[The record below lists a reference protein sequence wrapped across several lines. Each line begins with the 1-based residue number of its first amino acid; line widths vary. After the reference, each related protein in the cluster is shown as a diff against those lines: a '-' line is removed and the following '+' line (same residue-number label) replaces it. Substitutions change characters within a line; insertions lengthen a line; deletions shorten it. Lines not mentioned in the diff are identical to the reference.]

1 MQVTY
6 KDRLMAAAVWKSLDV
21 SRGFYGCAGG
31 AGGRLLQLTLIG
43 ARLKYQG
50 HGLSHAV
57 SCRSRRCRAQASSRE
72 VKNPKFGVQNSF

>member
-50 HGLSHAV
+50 YGLSHAV
-57 SCRSRRCRAQASSRE
+57 SCSI
-72 VKNPKFGVQNSF
+72 VDVGPK